1 MESEDSPVKC
11 SEEEMIKK
19 EGFFNHW
26 VNESI
31 LYERS
36 INAFVRFIFIDSVFD
51 IITRLFFRLIRGI
64 KRLKNMI
71 RF

>member
-1 MESEDSPVKC
+1 MGSEDSPVER
-11 SEEEMIKK
+11 SEEEIIKK
-19 EGFFNHW
+19 EGFFNYW

-36 INAFVRFIFIDSVFD
+36 VSIFVRFIFTNGVFD
-51 IITRLFFRLIRGI
+51 VITRLFFRLIRGI
-64 KRLKNMI
+64 ERLKDIM

>member
-1 MESEDSPVKC
+1 MESEDSPIKR
-11 SEEEMIKK
+11 SEKEIIKK

-31 LYERS
+31 LYKRS
-36 INAFVRFIFIDSVFD
+36 VSTFVRFIFLNGVFD

-64 KRLKNMI
+64 KRLKDI
-71 RF
+71 ISF